1 MENNWENNLSK
12 ACESYSEA
20 APEGLWSAVSG
31 TLARQRRR
39 RVAAAWSAGAFASAA
54 VLLALLL
61 LPDRSATLHQ
71 SQCRSLP
78 LVAEVSVDC
87 PVPPARALR
96 TAVREMNPS
105 TAEEISPEILDEASS
120 APESEAP
127 QKTREDRRAPVQ
139 VCPEQIDDPF
149 AGDLPS
155 VKMRSDRRLA
165 LNMSLSNSPSLSLLS
180 EGYSAMYGS
189 GVNSLLSSQSTAS
202 AAVTNLFSGVLL
214 DNNFCKVGTEVRHYQ
229 PVRLGLSL
237 AYEFASRFSL
247 VSGLAYTCLV
257 SDMTS
262 GTSDSYYDTRQTL
275 HYVGVPLSLS
285 WSMPL
290 ADKFDLYLS
299 AGGMV
304 EKCIAGRSLTSFVQ
318 DGRVTGGESDRM
330 SVRPLQWSAKAS
342 AGLLWRFSAHLGL
355 YVEPGVVRYFD
366 NGSYVESLYS
376 DRPLNFDLTLGLRFD
391 LGNK

>member
-54 VLLALLL
+54 VLLAVLL
-61 LPDRSATLHQ
+61 LPDRPATLHL
-71 SQCRSLP
+71 SPYRSMP
-78 LVAEVSVDC
+78 LVAEASVDC
-87 PVPPARALR
+87 PVPTARALR
-96 TAVREMNPS
+96 PAFREMKPS
-105 TAEEISPEILDEASS
+105 PAGEASPEIREEAAS

-127 QKTREDRRAPVQ
+127 QETGEERRESVQ

-149 AGDLPS
+149 AEEVPS
-155 VKMRSDRRLA
+155 VKKRSDRRLA
-165 LNMSLSNSPSLSLLS
+165 LNLSLSGSPSSSLSGA
-180 EGYSAMYGS
+180 GYRAMYGS
-189 GVNSLLSSQSTAS
+189 GVSSLLASQAAAN
-202 AAVTNLFSGVLL
+202 AAVANSFSNVLL
-214 DNNFCKVGTEVRHYQ
+214 DNNFREVGTDVRHYQ
-229 PVRLGLSL
+229 PVRFGLSL
-237 AYEFASRFSL
+237 AYEFAPRLSL

-257 SDMTS
+257 SDMSS
-262 GTSDSYYDTRQTL
+262 GTSASYYDTRQTL

-285 WSMPL
+285 WSVPL
-290 ADKFDLYLS
+290 ADRLELYLS

-304 EKCIAGRSLTSFVQ
+304 EKCIGGRSLTSFVQ
-318 DGRVTGGESDRM
+318 DGRVTGEESDRV

-355 YVEPGVVRYFD
+355 FAEPGVVRYFD